1 MAKVLSIVLGQETT
15 RIIEVDYKSK
25 TPRVYKCLEVATPE
39 GGAADGY
46 ALQPKE
52 LAKEIT
58 KALKEAGIK
67 TKKVVYSVAS
77 GRIASREATL
87 PFVKQNK
94 LDEIVQASASDY
106 FPVDISEFKVTY
118 QILDTPVDESG
129 TKKYRVAL
137 LIAPNDLLDSYAEL
151 TKACNFDAVA
161 IDYLPNSVSTVL
173 KETLKD
179 GVCMA
184 INIRDK
190 NTQLFIFDE
199 GKTALSRTIPV
210 GIHDTIATV
219 MDLEEEETGASVSY
233 KAAVRKLRKSS
244 CIKNSREE
252 SEISYGDMPSPTYR
266 IEVTDSLG
274 AFSSSITRVM
284 DYYNSRNVDRPI
296 ERVFLTG
303 FAENFVGLA
312 EYLSDEMGVNVEKHE
327 DFESLIDFGLEENS
341 GAFVANVGA
350 AMDSLD
356 LLIDSKGEKKNRKNR
371 ADGSSGVGD
380 AADDVKYLIRGI
392 AVCAVFLIISG
403 VLLALSLMNFTKAK
417 AENDRLKQQEADLM
431 PIISVVEE
439 NVRSNLVFEDV
450 KRMYNS
456 TESQNDNLSLFLDEL
471 EHVLPSNV
479 NVLSFS
485 ADQESVSVNMN
496 VDSKEA
502 SALVIDEFRQFNS
515 LTNVRVASVTEE
527 VDEMGLS
534 TVVNFTIEAD
544 YAPVIPETF
553 EEPDSAEE
561 E

>member
-25 TPRVYKCLEVATPE
+25 SPRVYKCLEVATPE

-46 ALQPKE
+46 ALEPKE

-118 QILDTPVDESG
+118 QILDTPTDESG
-129 TKKYRVAL
+129 TKKYRVSL
-137 LIAPNDLLDSYAEL
+137 LIAPNDLLDSYMEL
-151 TKACNFDAVA
+151 SKACNFDVLA

-190 NTQLFIFDE
+190 NTQLFIYNE

-219 MDLEEEETGASVSY
+219 MELEEEETGAPVTY
-233 KAAVRKLRKSS
+233 KAAVRKLRNSS
-244 CIKNSREE
+244 CIKTS
-252 SEISYGDMPSPTYR
+252 SDDASTSADMPSPTFR
-266 IEVTDSLG
+266 IEVTDTLAS
-274 AFSSSITRVM
+274 FTSSITRVM
-284 DYYNSRNVDRPI
+284 DYYNSRNLEHPI

-312 EYLSDEMGVNVEKHE
+312 EYLSEEMGIKVEKHE
-327 DFESLIDFGLEENS
+327 DYESLVDFGLEENS

-350 AMDSLD
+350 AMESLD
-356 LLIDSKGEKKNRKNR
+356 LLIDTKGEKKNRKTR
-371 ADGSSGVGD
+371 SDGSAGVAD
-380 AADDVKYLIRGI
+380 AADNGKYLVRGI
-392 AVCAVFLIISG
+392 AVCALFLLISG
-403 VLLALSLMNFTKAK
+403 VLLFISLSGYSKAK
-417 AENDRLKQQEADLM
+417 AENDKLKQQEADLL

-471 EHVLPSNV
+471 EHILPSNV

-502 SALVIDEFRQFNS
+502 SALVIDEFRKFNS

-527 VDEMGLS
+527 VDEMGIA
-534 TVVNFTIEAD
+534 TVVNFTIDAD

-553 EEPDSAEE
+553 EEPESAEE